1 MPVGPGS
8 LPPDIQRVRD
18 ERPSTFEKKKWVWTF
33 KKQENNFSKMFRGG
47 RKEWL
52 FRLSFPSETLQ
63 SCFPCFLVY
72 SGVKG
77 DRELFTR
84 QIKGVLKNKDRIQK
98 Y

>member
-1 MPVGPGS
+1 MKD
-8 LPPDIQRVRD
+8 LPHLR
-18 ERPSTFEKKKWVWTF
+18 KKKWVWTF

-84 QIKGVLKNKDRIQK
+84 QIKGI
-98 Y
+98 